1 MRLLNDFAEKQI
13 LPQPNPFLVNWNVM
27 GIIGNKLQVTNA
39 SPLAALSEDQKLTA
53 YRHNVEV
60 TFSLIL
66 MIAITVAWDCDN
78 LGYYKMSIDML
89 YTGFC

>member
-13 LPQPNPFLVNWNVM
+13 LPQPNPFLVNWNAM
-27 GIIGNKLQVTNA
+27 GIIGNKLQATNA
-39 SPLAALSEDQKLTA
+39 SPLVALSGDQKLTA

-66 MIAITVAWDCDN
+66 MIATTVAWHCDN
-78 LGYYKMSIDML
+78 LG
-89 YTGFC
+89 

>member
-13 LPQPNPFLVNWNVM
+13 LPQPNPFLVNWIAM

-39 SPLAALSEDQKLTA
+39 SPLVALSEDQKLTA
-53 YRHNVEV
+53 DRHNVEV

-78 LGYYKMSIDML
+78 LG
-89 YTGFC
+89 